1 MSSPF
6 SALHDLSAL
15 ASTLS
20 PSPMDT
26 STSPQLVS
34 APIPMHATSASHA
47 HTRSSHTPP
56 SEASYSS
63 TPSLSL
69 SFSTSAASHSLS
81 PYAPGLPASYAAS
94 TPGSGGLAAAAGK
107 EHRMHRRQ
115 SSSGHKRRLSDA
127 RDALSM
133 TRPFS
138 LTADSPP
145 LPPALT
151 SQSVPAP
158 SYMSARRGSTTKREV
173 SSKSTSSDD
182 GKEVQALSKEAAA
195 AHVKDGKRIYVCED
209 CQKVYRHRSCMDKHR
224 WEHSPHWLPSSKF
237 LLSKHQQVQLLEA
250 AAILSH
256 ISAPARSLPDDRA
269 LWPKY
274 LAEVATAPGPQVAG
288 KPRPARASK
297 WTAVAVSG
305 RKSVSVYDGESM
317 LGEIDMD
324 DDEVDVVGDDRSV
337 SGSVSAM
344 GVDEEDEETEDEI
357 EVVRPWE
364 GVGGLEM
371 EL

>member
-20 PSPMDT
+20 HSPMIT
-26 STSPQLVS
+26 PASPPIS
-34 APIPMHATSASHA
+34 SPIPMLATSASHA
-47 HTRSSHTPP
+47 HPARNSHTPP

-63 TPSLSL
+63 TPSL

-81 PYAPGLPASYAAS
+81 PYAPSLPASYATS
-94 TPGSGGLAAAAGK
+94 TPGAGGLAAAAGK
-107 EHRMHRRQ
+107 EHRKHRRQ
-115 SSSGHKRRLSDA
+115 SSSSGHKRRLSDA

-133 TRPFS
+133 TRPFI
-138 LTADSPP
+138 TADSPP

-151 SQSVPAP
+151 SQSVPDP
-158 SYMSARRGSTTKREV
+158 SYMSARRGSTTKREL
-173 SSKSTSSDD
+173 SSKSASSDD
-182 GKEVQALSKEAAA
+182 GKDGKEAKDARDA
-195 AHVKDGKRIYVCED
+195 KDGKRIYVCED
-209 CQKVYRHRSCMDKHR
+209 CQKIYRHRSCMDKHR

-256 ISAPARSLPDDRA
+256 ISAPARSLPDDRSM
-269 LWPKY
+269 WPKY
-274 LAEVATAPGPQVAG
+274 LAAVAG
-288 KPRPARASK
+288 APPASAAGGKRATRAPK
-297 WTAVAVSG
+297 WTAVSG
-305 RKSVSVYDGESM
+305 RKSVSVYDGE
-317 LGEIDMD
+317 IDMD
-324 DDEVDVVGDDRSV
+324 DDDVDVVGEDDRSV